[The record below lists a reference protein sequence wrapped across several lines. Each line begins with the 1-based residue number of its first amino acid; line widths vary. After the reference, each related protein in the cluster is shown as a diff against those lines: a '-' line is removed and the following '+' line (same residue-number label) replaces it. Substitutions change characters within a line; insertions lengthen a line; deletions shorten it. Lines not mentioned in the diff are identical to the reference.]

1 MEELFSS
8 SDMALNLGISLATF
22 YKIRCKRK
30 ILPIRRD
37 RRTNVNF
44 YSMEQF
50 EPEMKRYYPLKTTVT
65 FYIYES
71 KINKQ

>member
-1 MEELFSS
+1 MELFSS
-8 SDMALNLGISLATF
+8 SDMALKLGISLATF
-22 YKIRCKRK
+22 YKIRCNRK
-30 ILPIRRD
+30 IVPIKRD
-37 RRTNVNF
+37 PITHINY